1 MYKYLSSLFCFC
13 FVCALPS
20 LVSAEGFTNVGR
32 KASLAEI
39 AAWDIDVRADFKG
52 LPKGGGTVSQGQKV
66 WEAKCASC
74 HGVFGESPE
83 VFTPLVGGTTAADVE
98 RGRAAGLNA
107 ATENARTTIM
117 KLTTV
122 STLWDYIHRAMPFDA
137 PKSLSV
143 NEVYASTAYL
153 LHLADL
159 VPADFT
165 LSNDTI
171 ASVQQRLPNRLGA
184 NTAHGMLDVKGTPD
198 VNSKACE
205 KNCVIDEKS
214 LVVLPAAINGR
225 NGNMADQNRPYGSV
239 RGIDTSRY
247 K

>member
-1 MYKYLSSLFCFC
+1 MYRSLNLRACLWLIFI
-13 FVCALPS
+13 LPS
-20 LVSAEGFTNVGR
+20 LVWAEGYANVGR
-32 KASLAEI
+32 SASIAEI
-39 AAWDIDVRADFKG
+39 AAWDKDVRADFKG
-52 LPKGGGTVSQGQKV
+52 LPKGVGSVSQGQKI

-83 VFTPLVGGTTAADVE
+83 VFIPLVGGTTATDVE
-98 RGRAAGLNA
+98 RGRVAGLNA

-122 STLWDYIHRAMPFDA
+122 STLWDYIYRAMPFDA

-143 NEVYASTAYL
+143 NEVYAATAYL

-159 VPADFT
+159 VPADFS

-171 ASVQQRLPNRLGA
+171 ASVQQRLPNRNGA
-184 NTAHGMLDVKGTPD
+184 NLAHGMLDVKGTPD

-205 KNCVIDEKS
+205 KNCAVDEKS

-225 NGNMADQNRPYGSV
+225 NGNLADQNRRYGSV
-239 RGIDTSRY
+239 RGVDTSRY